1 MKEFFLKGRK
11 YKFFLGFHLFI
22 VGLYSIYI
30 INTLKSYNSSSY
42 STYYKESIYENIAKY
57 SFYIIINLISVAIIY
72 FKIKRAKTILNFFA
86 VMIFILVCYAEY
98 TLVKTYANNSY
109 YNFVI
114 TFNIGVIGFIVFYIF
129 YLNKNNE
136 KEEIGINEIE
146 HIGKHE
152 D

>member
-30 INTLKSYNSSSY
+30 INTLNSYNSSSY
-42 STYYKESIYENIAKY
+42 STYYKESIFENIAKY
-57 SFYIIINLISVAIIY
+57 SFYIVINLISGLIIY
-72 FKIKRAKTILNFFA
+72 FKIKFTKVILNFFA

-98 TLVKTYANNSY
+98 TLTKTYVNNSY

-114 TFNIGVIGFIVFYIF
+114 TFNTGVIGFIIFYIF
-129 YLNKNNE
+129 YLNKINE
-136 KEEIGINEIE
+136 KEDIEINEIE
-146 HIGKHE
+146 SIGKHK